1 MWAVLAKN
9 DCAAMELTTI
19 VAYLAVALLSIAA
32 SVGLLTVTKSPAIVT
47 IVAATVASVAYM
59 IYAFLELGYW
69 DKFAVIAFAVSWGYA
84 FVVSFAFIG
93 LGRMLKHAFFVARK

>member
-1 MWAVLAKN
+1 MRSHGTDHNSCLSCRGSALNRCFSWLAN
-9 DCAAMELTTI
+9 RN
-19 VAYLAVALLSIAA
+19 
-32 SVGLLTVTKSPAIVT
+32 TKSPAIVT